1 MGSPSRI
8 LYCRCAYARI
18 IPKETKDE
26 VLQKLCESGVAFDS
40 VPDLCEM
47 SARKDAALKRL
58 ADGGN
63 LKIAACYPRAVRWL
77 FSAAQA
83 PLEGGSYQVLNMR
96 TESPDD
102 VVSSLLDPASPGEE
116 ESGS

>member
-1 MGSPSRI
+1 MGTPSRI

-26 VLQKLCESGVAFDS
+26 VLQKLCDSGAAFDS

-47 SARKDAALKRL
+47 SARKDEALKRL
-58 ADGGN
+58 AQGGD

-77 FSAAQA
+77 FSAAEA
-83 PLEGGSYQVLNMR
+83 PLQDGNHQVLNMR
-96 TESPDD
+96 TESPAE
-102 VVSSLLDPASPGEE
+102 VVSSLLAPATDDEE